1 VTGVR
6 RRYGAVT
13 PVTPTC
19 RPQIQES
26 SSWSPLSH
34 RSPVPDNTSGLW
46 LVCRSADLCRFG
58 RAEIDLVLPS
68 SRQVSP
74 RSTAEADGFEALVLD
89 PALLP
94 QALAIRD
101 WLLTEAAQL
110 ADSGQILPG
119 LADRLT
125 AAGIPIDRITTA
137 IDVLHSEY
145 AGIGRFWTKEEG
157 ATSRRLR
164 MAPSTIGSTARARLP
179 TFTTRG
185 NGCCWTSRRHPTAAS
200 ALSRT

>member
-1 VTGVR
+1 M
-6 RRYGAVT
+6 
-13 PVTPTC
+13 
-19 RPQIQES
+19 
-26 SSWSPLSH
+26 
-34 RSPVPDNTSGLW
+34 
-46 LVCRSADLCRFG
+46 
-58 RAEIDLVLPS
+58 LPS

-74 RSTAEADGFEALVLD
+74 RSTADADGLEALVLD

-125 AAGIPIDRITTA
+125 AVGIPIDRITTA

-157 ATSRRLR
+157 ATSRRLPHGPER
-164 MAPSTIGSTARARLP
+164 DRLYGESP
-179 TFTTRG
+179 FAHVHRTRE
-185 NGCCWTSRRHPTAAS
+185 
-200 ALSRT
+200 